1 MIKNKK
7 DGVKPSFLSLYFLS
21 LYFKVSQ
28 QKMLLS
34 HRYRQY
40 ADRQ

>member
-7 DGVKPSFLSLYFLS
+7 RWRKTIFLILYFLS

-40 ADRQ
+40 ADRR

>member
-7 DGVKPSFLSLYFLS
+7 RWRKPSFLS